1 MGRVSALPTLS
12 EERLCALHGN
22 MGDVFVPQIC
32 LNLENQLSLY
42 ELEMGNKQGVK
53 ISLCKQEH

>member
-1 MGRVSALPTLS
+1 MPTLS
-12 EERLCALHGN
+12 EERLRALHGN

-32 LNLENQLSLY
+32 LDLENQLSLY

-53 ISLCKQEH
+53 ISLCEQER